1 MPCTRTGDRYDHIVP
16 TLGYCTQGNLNDAT
30 VLPGDRLGL
39 ASLFT
44 LKPAWWQTSDLPA
57 SPVYPKTADSC
68 KIPAMQAGCL
78 PSGTD
83 YAIAILGIKD
93 DSNTSLPVLL
103 EVNSVNEPNTPL
115 GKKPSKLKGWVTV
128 SSLTVGG
135 QYSLLRFDSILSV
148 PTSGGA
154 AAFLAVPAASRKN
167 FTATDTT
174 WTYKD
179 PNPIMS
185 DGATFYR
192 CVELP

>member
-1 MPCTRTGDRYDHIVP
+1 MP

-57 SPVYPKTADSC
+57 SPVYPKTTKSC
-68 KIPAMQAGCL
+68 KISSLQAGCL

-83 YAIAILGIKD
+83 YAVAILGIKD
-93 DSNTSLPVLL
+93 DSNTSLPVTLA
-103 EVNSVNEPNTPL
+103 VDSSSEPNTPQ
-115 GKKPSKLKGWVTV
+115 GRKATKLNGSVTV

-179 PNPIMS
+179 PNPITS
-185 DGATFYR
+185 SGSTFYR
-192 CVELP
+192 CVKLP